1 MTNERR
7 YDFGMSWD
15 EMIKAIKEIKN
26 EWGTKIEI
34 STELEYWYYD
44 DVSPVLVITYNEWKN
59 ISWK

>member
-15 EMIKAIKEIKN
+15 EMIKIIKEIKN
-26 EWGTKIEI
+26 EWGTKIQI

-44 DVSPVLVITYNEWKN
+44 DVSPVLVITYNEW
-59 ISWK
+59 